1 VTEGGGAVEKFM
13 KSAEITV
20 IKPNGKYFNN
30 SFREILL
37 YRDLLYFLTWKN
49 FIVKYKQTLI
59 GVSWAILQPLA
70 QMVVFSI
77 LFGKFARIPSDNV
90 PYPIFVYSALLPWT
104 FFSNSIIACN
114 NSIINHAALINKVY
128 FPRLLI
134 PLSAVGS
141 QLIDLG
147 IAFLVLFGI
156 MAYYHFTIQMTFLM
170 ILPLILLTIFAAIS
184 FGIFVAALAAM
195 YRDFRHIIPFLVT
208 LMFFITP
215 VIYPPSIINS
225 HYEFLIHLN
234 PMSGII
240 TGFRSAILGH
250 TFDWPPLL
258 LSFGILTI
266 VFLFGIIYF
275 NRAERQFADVV

>member
-1 VTEGGGAVEKFM
+1 M
-13 KSAEITV
+13 KTSPDIII
-20 IKPNGKYFNN
+20 IKPKGKYFNS
-30 SFREILL
+30 SFREIVL
-37 YRDLLYFLTWKN
+37 YQDLLYFLTWKN

-59 GVSWAILQPLA
+59 GVSWAILQPLV
-70 QMVVFSI
+70 QMVIFSI

-141 QLIDLG
+141 QLLDLG
-147 IAFLVLFGI
+147 LAFLVLFGI
-156 MAYYHFTIQMTFLM
+156 MAYYHFTVQVTFLM
-170 ILPLILLTIFAAIS
+170 ILPLILLTIFAAIG

-225 HYEFLIHLN
+225 RYEFFIHLN
-234 PMSGII
+234 PMAGII

-250 TFDWPPLL
+250 AFDWSPLL
-258 LSFGILTI
+258 FSLFILII
-266 VFLFGIIYF
+266 VFLIGIIYF
-275 NRAERQFADVV
+275 NQAERQFADVV

>member
-1 VTEGGGAVEKFM
+1 M
-13 KSAEITV
+13 KNLSEIT
-20 IKPNGKYFNN
+20 IIRPKGKYFNS
-30 SFREILL
+30 SFKEILF
-37 YRDLLYFLTWKN
+37 YQDLLYFLTWKN

-59 GVSWAILQPLA
+59 GVSWAILQTLV
-70 QMVVFSI
+70 QMIIFSI

-114 NSIINHAALINKVY
+114 NSIINHVALINKVY

-141 QLIDLG
+141 QLLDLG
-147 IAFLVLFGI
+147 VAFLVLFGI
-156 MAYYHFTIQMTFLM
+156 MTYYHFTVQISFLM
-170 ILPLILLTIFAAIS
+170 ILPLILLTVFAAIG

-208 LMFFITP
+208 LMFFVTP

-225 HYEFLIHLN
+225 RYEFLINLN
-234 PMSGII
+234 PLSGII

-250 TFDWPPLL
+250 PFDWLALL
-258 LSFGILTI
+258 VSLIILLI
-266 VFLFGIIYF
+266 GFLIGIIYF
-275 NRAERQFADVV
+275 NQAERQFADVV

>member
-1 VTEGGGAVEKFM
+1 M
-13 KSAEITV
+13 KTSSDITI
-20 IKPNGKYFNN
+20 IKPKGKYLN
-30 SFREILL
+30 SSLKEILF
-37 YRDLLYFLTWKN
+37 YQDLLYFLTWKN

-59 GVSWAILQPLA
+59 GVSWAILQPLV
-70 QMVVFSI
+70 QMVIFSI

-104 FFSNSIIACN
+104 FFSNSVIACN

-141 QLIDLG
+141 QLLDLG
-147 IAFLVLFGI
+147 LAFLVLFGI
-156 MAYYHFTIQMTFLM
+156 MAYYHFTVQVTFLM
-170 ILPLILLTIFAAIS
+170 ILPLLLLTIFAAIG

-208 LMFFITP
+208 LIFFVTP

-225 HYEFLIHLN
+225 RYEFLIHFN
-234 PMSGII
+234 PLSGII

-250 TFDWPPLL
+250 PFDWLALL
-258 LSFGILTI
+258 LSFSILII
-266 VFLFGIIYF
+266 VFLIGIIYF
-275 NRAERQFADVV
+275 NQAERQFADVV